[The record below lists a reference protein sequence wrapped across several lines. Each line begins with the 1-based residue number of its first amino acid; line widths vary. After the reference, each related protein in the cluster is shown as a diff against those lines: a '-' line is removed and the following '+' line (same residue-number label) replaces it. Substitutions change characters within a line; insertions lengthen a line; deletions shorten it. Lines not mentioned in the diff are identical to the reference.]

1 MATFTSSMH
10 TSSDNVYP
18 VRESGRTGRGII
30 ISIEDPPVGGKRPG
44 GKVDRERMTRL
55 LRDVWRLQTD
65 VLVDPTAQQV
75 NACLRRLEDEFS
87 ERGEKDDFFVCVI
100 MAHGSQGTFSCADGE
115 RIDLKTDVFPRFK
128 SSRAA
133 ALAGKP
139 KIFLIN
145 KCRGHR
151 SAAAVGVDGGGGGG
165 GGESKWEADDEADDG
180 TTYVAD
186 DTDFLTAYSST
197 PGHVSWR
204 NEEKGSWMMSLLCD
218 IFEKAEHEGKPCC
231 DLVKALNKV
240 NLLISQQ
247 KLAREDGVKL
257 TQCLQQIGQLRGDI
271 LLPTASMVCTSFLKF
286 LVSSF
291 SNFCFLIFEVTED

>member
-1 MATFTSSMH
+1 MH

-180 TTYVAD
+180 TAYVAD
-186 DTDFLTAYSST
+186 DTDYLTAYSST

-271 LLPTASMVCTSFLKF
+271 LLPTADSSDAPSMVCKF

>member
-30 ISIEDPPVGGKRPG
+30 ISIEDPPKGSKRSG

-75 NACLRRLEDEFS
+75 NTCLHRLEAEFS
-87 ERGEKDDFFVCVI
+87 ERAEGEKDDFFVCVI
-100 MAHGSQGTFSCADGE
+100 MAHGSQGTFTCADGE

-151 SAAAVGVDGGGGGG
+151 SAAAVGVGGEEQQ
-165 GGESKWEADDEADDG
+165 GESKWEADDEADDG

-186 DTDFLTAYSST
+186 DTDYLTAYSST

-204 NEEKGSWMMSLLCD
+204 HAHEGSWMMSLLCD
-218 IFEKAEHEGKPCC
+218 IFEKAEREEKPCC

-247 KLAREDGVKL
+247 KLARDDGVKV

-271 LLPTASMVCTSFLKF
+271 LLPTQWQAEVSGRHAHYWLLF
-286 LVSSF
+286 SSF
-291 SNFCFLIFEVTED
+291 FCFPSCGL